1 MKGRY
6 EFTYRQA
13 NIIKNLLKSSR
24 EVNKEEQKVISV
36 ELNQLHQFF
45 ISDFTDSRRGFTTT
59 NFDDLV
65 SSGKITVKD

>member
-6 EFTYRQA
+6 EFTCTEA
-13 NIIKNLLKSSR
+13 DTIKNLLKSSR
-24 EVNKEEQKVISV
+24 EVNREEQKVINY
-36 ELNQLHQFF
+36 ELNQLHKFF
-45 ISDFTDSRRGFTTT
+45 ISDFTDSRRGFTTA

>member
-6 EFTYRQA
+6 EFTCRQA
-13 NIIKNLLKSSR
+13 NIIKSLLKSSR
-24 EVNKEEQKVISV
+24 EVNKEEQKVISI